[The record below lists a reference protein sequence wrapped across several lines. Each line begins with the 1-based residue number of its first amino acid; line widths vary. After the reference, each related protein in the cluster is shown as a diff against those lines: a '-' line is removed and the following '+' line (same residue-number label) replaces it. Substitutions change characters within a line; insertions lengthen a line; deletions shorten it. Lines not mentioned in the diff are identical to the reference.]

1 MRKKFNLMNDKDNAV
16 ENVPVNVPVN
26 DTVNVPANG
35 TVNGT
40 VNGTAKLSENEIKV
54 YELLK
59 KDNNIKIEQIV
70 AISKISRRT
79 VIRVLNNLKNQN
91 IIKRV
96 GSDKTGHW
104 EICQQ

>member
-1 MRKKFNLMNDKDNAV
+1 MNTDNNAV
-16 ENVPVNVPVN
+16 ENDENVPVNGTVN
-26 DTVNVPANG
+26 D

-40 VNGTAKLSENEIKV
+40 VNGTVKLSENEIKV

-70 AISKISRRT
+70 ATSKISRRT